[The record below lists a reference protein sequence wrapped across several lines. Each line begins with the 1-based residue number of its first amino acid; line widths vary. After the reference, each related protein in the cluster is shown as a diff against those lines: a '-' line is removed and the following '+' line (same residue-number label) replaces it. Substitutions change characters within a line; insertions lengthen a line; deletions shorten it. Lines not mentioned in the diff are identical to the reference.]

1 MNCSENMRAIRSKN
15 TKPEMAVRSL
25 IHRLGYRYRLH
36 GSDLPGKPDLVFP
49 ALHKVVFVHGC
60 FWHSHGC
67 KSGLIPNTNQDF
79 WLPKLN
85 QNKMRDR
92 KNLKALSNLGWSSLV
107 IWQCELKDSSSLSI
121 KIKGFLGRRAR
132 QGK

>member
-1 MNCSENMRAIRSKN
+1 MNRSENMRAIRSKN

-36 GSDLPGKPDLVFP
+36 RSDLPGKPDLVFP